1 MKKTLLL
8 SAAMCMSLF
17 AAAQTTEFN
26 NGYFT
31 INEGQ
36 YGNEPGL
43 LNFVD
48 AETGE
53 VQTKVYQTASG
64 NTLGMTAQFGT
75 LADGKLFICSKQN
88 FGDGGRLVVADA
100 KTLQT
105 LASYKQ
111 IDGDADTRGIGVVVS
126 AGKFFVGTNKGVY
139 AYDLQTLQPLGLVE
153 GSAVEGGTYSP
164 GSGDM
169 VVSGGKLY
177 VAVPDGVMVI
187 DPATQ
192 SVVTTVEIASTVS
205 VFTVDD
211 EVYAAVNSCTWGTPG
226 ANDTE
231 QFVLINDDNTVGTT
245 YTVPMASPNSWF
257 TPKPVAPAQIPGTRA
272 IVYGAGEG
280 SKNIC
285 KYDFDTQTFTKEFI
299 TYDGRQ
305 QNYGNVV
312 TTDPKTGDIL
322 ACTFQSY
329 SSTNDWFNIYD
340 SATGEVKTSIKMPA
354 HMWFTSQIV
363 KALDKDQATGIDGL
377 TASANEVVSV
387 TYCDLAGRMSS
398 KPFSGVNIV
407 VTRYASGATAT
418 NRVVF

>member
-111 IDGDADTRGIGVVVS
+111 IDGDADTRGIGVVLS

-139 AYDLQTLQPLGLVE
+139 ASDLQTLQPWW
-153 GSAVEGGTYSP
+153 SAE
-164 GSGDM
+164 
-169 VVSGGKLY
+169 
-177 VAVPDGVMVI
+177 A
-187 DPATQ
+187 
-192 SVVTTVEIASTVS
+192 
-205 VFTVDD
+205 
-211 EVYAAVNSCTWGTPG
+211 NSMSLC
-226 ANDTE
+226 
-231 QFVLINDDNTVGTT
+231 
-245 YTVPMASPNSWF
+245 PMA
-257 TPKPVAPAQIPGTRA
+257 
-272 IVYGAGEG
+272 
-280 SKNIC
+280 
-285 KYDFDTQTFTKEFI
+285 
-299 TYDGRQ
+299 
-305 QNYGNVV
+305 
-312 TTDPKTGDIL
+312 
-322 ACTFQSY
+322 
-329 SSTNDWFNIYD
+329 
-340 SATGEVKTSIKMPA
+340 
-354 HMWFTSQIV
+354 
-363 KALDKDQATGIDGL
+363 
-377 TASANEVVSV
+377 
-387 TYCDLAGRMSS
+387 
-398 KPFSGVNIV
+398 
-407 VTRYASGATAT
+407 
-418 NRVVF
+418 